1 MKRILIVLFSIISG
15 ISPGNSQSFYKN
27 IKVGQAEKLIRL
39 HDGIGDLVILDVR
52 TPGEFEKGHIKG
64 AVNFD
69 YWNKEFQDSI
79 SRLDRKKIYLVYC
92 ASGVRS
98 GNAMK
103 LMRTLGFER
112 LYNMR
117 GGTFAWKAAKFPL
130 VI

>member
-1 MKRILIVLFSIISG
+1 MG
-15 ISPGNSQSFYKN
+15 QSFHKN

-52 TPGEFEKGHIKG
+52 TPGEFVKGHIRG

-69 YWNKEFQDSI
+69 YWNKDFHDSI
-79 SRLDRKKIYLVYC
+79 ARLDRKKIYLVYC

-103 LMRTLGFER
+103 LMRTMGFER
-112 LYNMR
+112 IYNMK
-117 GGTFAWKAAKFPL
+117 GGTFSWKAAKFPL
-130 VI
+130 VT